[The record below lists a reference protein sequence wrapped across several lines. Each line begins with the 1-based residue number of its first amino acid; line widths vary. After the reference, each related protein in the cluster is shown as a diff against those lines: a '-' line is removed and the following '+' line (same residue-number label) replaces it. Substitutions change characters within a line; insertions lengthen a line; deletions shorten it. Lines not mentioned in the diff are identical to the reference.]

1 MHAVLQED
9 ERLVRF
15 TKICLGFP
23 LAERESMGPHAGFK
37 VKKKRLLIF

>member
-1 MHAVLQED
+1 MRAVLRED

-23 LAERESMGPHAGFK
+23 QAEREMMGSHAGFK
-37 VKKKRLLIF
+37 VKKKNFIF